1 MSQSAGNKDQSDA
14 QDSTPPKK
22 SKLPIGLV
30 VSFLLCFLISV
41 SASAALTYFLTS
53 SNNNE
58 EMMAETQTKVENQ
71 LNAMRQSIEQ
81 QNTQL
86 SAISAENET
95 LKTYLRHS
103 SANALKNI
111 LIDQEENIQAYL
123 AVMRQAI
130 GDLSDMLPNSS
141 DWETT
146 YQYQMDLALKAS
158 MERTTLLNLLKTG
171 EPQQNNSSLPP
182 KSPTKSN

>member
-1 MSQSAGNKDQSDA
+1 MSQSVGNKDQSDT
-14 QDSTPPKK
+14 QDNNTSKK
-22 SKLPIGLV
+22 SKLPIGLI

-41 SASAALTYFLTS
+41 LASAALTYFFVS
-53 SNNNE
+53 SNSNE
-58 EMMAETQTKVENQ
+58 GVMAERQKEIENQ

-81 QNTQL
+81 QNAQL

-111 LIDQEENIQAYL
+111 LINQEENIQAYL

-171 EPQQNNSSLPP
+171 EPQQRNSSLPP
-182 KSPTKSN
+182 KSPTSSN